1 MTEID
6 RVPILALE
14 DAVKTYALR
23 RKGVF
28 GPRATL
34 RAVDGVTLDVMPRSS
49 VAIVGESGSGKT
61 TLTRML
67 IGDTQPDEGYLRHRG
82 EEVWAHHRE
91 QLPRLRHTVQMVMQ
105 NPRSSLDPRMTVLQS
120 LLQPL
125 RALDIA
131 GNHFDRIREIID
143 QVGLASAALQKYPH
157 EFSGGQLQRVAIARA
172 LAPRPAVLVADEP
185 VSALDVSIQA
195 QVLNLL
201 KDLMSELDLSL
212 VMISHDL
219 AVVAYTTEIVHV
231 MAGGR
236 VVETGAPT
244 EIFRNP
250 RSEET
255 KALVDAVITV
265 EDGLA
270 GRAL

>member
-1 MTEID
+1 
-6 RVPILALE
+6 
-14 DAVKTYALR
+14 
-23 RKGVF
+23 
-28 GPRATL
+28 
-34 RAVDGVTLDVMPRSS
+34 
-49 VAIVGESGSGKT
+49 
-61 TLTRML
+61 
-67 IGDTQPDEGYLRHRG
+67 
-82 EEVWAHHRE
+82 
-91 QLPRLRHTVQMVMQ
+91 MVMQ
-105 NPRSSLDPRMTVLQS
+105 NPRSSLDPRLTVRDS

-131 GNHFDRIREIID
+131 GDHAGRIREIID
-143 QVGLASAALQKYPH
+143 QVGLASAALKKYPH

-195 QVLNLL
+195 QILNLL
-201 KDLMSELDLSL
+201 KDLMAELDLSL

-236 VVETGAPT
+236 IVETGAPT

-250 RSEET
+250 RSDEAA
-255 KALVDAVITV
+255 ALVNAVITV

-270 GRAL
+270 GTALR